1 MVKATLIISLLSAFF
16 LPRSFGTPSPV
27 ASVEH
32 TYEKRDILAFY
43 ATQNWLQ
50 FMANLFAQNAF
61 YSVGQGVA
69 QLQASSIHS
78 LKSQIETHLVSS
90 CSKNIA
96 NHLKNCSDAFDSAN
110 IAIASMV
117 PPGQFSPVF
126 DPADI
131 ITTDERFVPS
141 TQNTIITSLSTLLS
155 GKAFFEAVKAS
166 GQMQRVLCH
175 WVGDLAR
182 ENDIFLNAM
191 IQAASSVKYDHLRGM
206 ESIKNVQR
214 D

>member
-1 MVKATLIISLLSAFF
+1 MVKATLILSLLSAFF
-16 LPRSFGTPSPV
+16 LPRSFGTPV
-27 ASVEH
+27 AGVEH

-61 YSVGQGVA
+61 YSVGQGVP
-69 QLQASSIHS
+69 QLQ
-78 LKSQIETHLVSS
+78 
-90 CSKNIA
+90 NIA

-131 ITTDERFVPS
+131 VTTDERFVPS

-191 IQAASSVKYDHLRGM
+191 IQAASSSHNTTISAGWNQSRTFSAANYNEFLSPLTGFGCAGL
-206 ESIKNVQR
+206 
-214 D
+214 